1 MVMTSNT
8 VEPEPLKTQL
18 KIRSSKERIF
28 YIKYLQENLGIKK
41 HSFLMDPDITFEEA
55 DEKIASTREY
65 SDLAKKMKKAF
76 INSRKEN
83 GDLDWIKEAEPR
95 FLYWALVFMKKH
107 RKDIHGALSRNMLI
121 DLHDRE
127 ERKTTTISG
136 KELNELSLDIK
147 RIREEIENCFVFSE
161 MSNKKVGR
169 VNKLLVQEWR
179 EIESDKRIVKWITDN
194 EIQIDWAWDYLTSQY
209 FFSGRLLRFLAKS
222 DKKQALI
229 TGFDLLSEN
238 LDKKNLL
245 ILNMKRAWS
254 QKKFRDKKNGKKPYS
269 ISLTKTAKTMLDELA
284 DRKGMRINELVETL
298 IREEGERSGF
308 EIKD

>member
-1 MVMTSNT
+1 MSFNIR
-8 VEPEPLKTQL
+8 EPSPLKSQL
-18 KIRSSKERIF
+18 KIRSSKERLF
-28 YIKYLQENLGIKK
+28 YIKYLEKNLEIPN
-41 HSFLMDPDITFEEA
+41 HLLLIDEDDPFEEA
-55 DEKIASTREY
+55 DKKIASARAS

-83 GDLDWIKEAEPR
+83 GALDWVKEAEPR

-107 RKDIHGALSRNMLI
+107 KKDIHGALSRPMRI
-121 DLHDRE
+121 DPPNRE
-127 ERKTTTISG
+127 ERKITTISAE
-136 KELNELSLDIK
+136 ELNDLSLDIK
-147 RIREEIENCFVFSE
+147 RIREEIENSFIFSE
-161 MSNKKVGR
+161 MSNTEIGR
-169 VNKLLVQEWR
+169 INKLLVEEWQD
-179 EIESDKRIVKWITDN
+179 IESDKRIVKWITDN
-194 EIQIDWAWDYLTSQY
+194 EIQIEWAWDYLTSQH
-209 FFSGRLLRFLAKS
+209 FFRDRLLRFLAKS

-254 QKKFRDKKNGKKPYS
+254 QKKFRDKKSGKKPYS
-269 ISLTKTAKTMLDELA
+269 ISLTETAKGMLDELA

-298 IREEGERSGF
+298 IREEGERYGF